1 VAIIAW
7 RRRKQLL
14 ATLAGAVATAAVG
27 AGVAFAHPDAIGGG
41 SVTARGVAR
50 VSHTVD
56 IARALAVGQGGKLV
70 VAGLSSKGPVRMALA
85 RYTASGRLDRSFG
98 AGGEVLGDFGT
109 RNDSTVSSLAMQAD
123 GKVVAAGA
131 MTPSTGLSRF
141 ALARY
146 TLRGRLDPSFGRKGE
161 VLTRFGSGRNV
172 SYLHAVALQSD
183 GKFVAVGEWR
193 RTPLGGPSRFAVARY
208 TARGRLDPS
217 FGQGGK
223 VLTDFGVHSDSQA
236 TAIAVQPDG
245 KVVVAGGDLT
255 DTRDDRGVFASALV
269 RYKTD
274 GKLDPSF
281 GNGGRVVTKI
291 DGSSGATALV
301 VQPDGKLIIAGSGDR
316 GPALIR
322 FTADGKLDPS
332 FGKGGELLG
341 GVGFPSTALALQR
354 DGKFVTAGTGAGPS
368 SREDSREFALARCT
382 KDGGLDSSFGSGGKL
397 LTDFHT
403 GAAADAVVVQSD
415 GKIAAA
421 GTVGSKDF
429 AVARYT
435 SNGRLDTQFGV
446 RGRVVTDFGFVWPSH
461 GQRK

>member
-1 VAIIAW
+1 M
-7 RRRKQLL
+7 
-14 ATLAGAVATAAVG
+14 AAVV
-27 AGVAFAHPDAIGGG
+27 GVASARPDAVGGD
-41 SVTARGVAR
+41 SDTALVGR

-56 IARALAVGQGGKLV
+56 IARALAVGRGGKLV

-85 RYTASGRLDRSFG
+85 RYTTDGRLDRSFG
-98 AGGEVLGDFGT
+98 TGGEVLGDFGT
-109 RNDSTVSSLAMQAD
+109 RNDNWANSLAVQAD
-123 GKVVAAGA
+123 GKVVVAGA
-131 MTPSTGLSRF
+131 MRPSNGLTRF

-146 TLRGRLDPSFGRKGE
+146 TARGRLDPSFGRKGE
-161 VLTRFGSGRNV
+161 VLTRLGSGRNV
-172 SYLHAVALQSD
+172 SQAHAVALQSD
-183 GKFVAVGEWR
+183 GKLVAVGLWSK
-193 RTPLGGPSRFAVARY
+193 TPIDGPTRFALARY
-208 TARGRLDPS
+208 TAQGRLDPS
-217 FGQGGK
+217 FGRGGK

-245 KVVVAGGDLT
+245 KLVVAGDDLT
-255 DTRDDRGVFASALV
+255 DTRGDRGEFALALV

-291 DGSSGATALV
+291 GGSSGASALV
-301 VQPDGKLIIAGSGDR
+301 AQPDGKLVVAGSGDR

-322 FTADGKLDPS
+322 YAADGKLDPS

-341 GVGFPSTALALQR
+341 GAGFPSTALALQR

-382 KDGGLDSSFGSGGKL
+382 KDGGLDSSFGRGGKL

-403 GAAADAVVVQSD
+403 GAGADAVAVQAE

-421 GTVGSKDF
+421 GTVGGQNF
-429 AVARYT
+429 AVTRYA

-446 RGRVVTDFGFVWPSH
+446 HGRVVTDFGFVWPLR